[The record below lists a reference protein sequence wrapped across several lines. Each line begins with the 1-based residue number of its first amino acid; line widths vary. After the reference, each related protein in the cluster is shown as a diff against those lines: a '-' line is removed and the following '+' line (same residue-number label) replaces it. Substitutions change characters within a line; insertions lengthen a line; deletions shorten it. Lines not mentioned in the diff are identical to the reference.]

1 MDFILGSEGYYKKLG
16 EHYRLKYL
24 IMQREYVD
32 FQETIKQQMDVE
44 RQGNLE
50 KMSLIRQ
57 EMDHMTG
64 LHQ

>member
-32 FQETIKQQMDVE
+32 FQETIK
-44 RQGNLE
+44 
-50 KMSLIRQ
+50 
-57 EMDHMTG
+57 
-64 LHQ
+64 